1 MKHLTIIF
9 TAILLLVL
17 TSTTA
22 NAEVYNVPSDYNL
35 IQEAIDAA
43 EDQDTILVE
52 PGYYFENLVIVGKA
66 ITVASLFLT
75 TGDLDYVESTIID
88 GNVKGSVVC
97 MRDIEGD
104 GAVLTGFTVQNG
116 EAYNGGGVFC
126 LNANPTISYC
136 HVRYNSAVSGGGL
149 LIVEGNPTISYCTVY
164 ENSANY
170 GGGMLFIN
178 SISTVTNCTIY
189 GNMAMDEGGGI
200 FMFDSELTVENCIL
214 WNNTPEQL
222 AMALRGDPSDLSIN
236 NSDIEGG
243 EDDIATNNNGDLDY
257 GVDNIDEDPLFNDPK
272 SGDFTLGEDSPCA
285 GLGMGS
291 YVEDDVE
298 EESELTAGEMIEALI
313 EDINNLVE
321 DRQLNENQASFIR
334 SRLERALYYYN
345 RERVFWTVWFMVD
358 FDIRVAAL
366 MYWGILSRDQG
377 RAFIEASNEVLRQL
391 GDENAGVGEAIQLCR
406 DDLLPNDCYLT
417 QNYPNPFNST
427 TNISYGLP
435 EVSNV
440 KITVYDM
447 TGRQVAQLVDGIQEA
462 GVHELTWNAQS
473 NPAGVYLLRMQT
485 SSFTTTRQMMLT
497 K

>member
-1 MKHLTIIF
+1 MKHLTVIF
-9 TAILLLVL
+9 TAILLLAL
-17 TSTTA
+17 TSLTA
-22 NAEVYNVPSDYNL
+22 NAEVYNVPGDYHL

-43 EDQDTILVE
+43 EDQDTVLVE
-52 PGYYFENLVIVGKA
+52 PGYYLENLVIVEKA

-88 GNVKGSVVC
+88 GNAKSSVVC
-97 MRDIEGD
+97 LHNIEAE
-104 GAVLTGFTVQNG
+104 GAVFTGFTVENG

-126 LNANPTISYC
+126 LNASPTISYC
-136 HVRYNSAVSGGGL
+136 HVRYSNGISGGGL
-149 LIVEGNPTISYCTVY
+149 LVAEGSPTISYCTVY
-164 ENSANY
+164 DNSANY

-178 SISTVTNCTIY
+178 SVSTVMNCTIF
-189 GNMAMDEGGGI
+189 GNLAMEDGGGI

-214 WNNTPEQL
+214 WNNSPEQL
-222 AMALRGDPSDLSIN
+222 AMASTGDPSILSVG
-236 NSDIEGG
+236 NSDVEGG
-243 EDDIATNNNGDLDY
+243 EDGIVTNDNGDLEY
-257 GVDNIDEDPLFNDPK
+257 GDDNIDEDPLFNDPK
-272 SGDFTLGEDSPCA
+272 NGDFTLGEGSPCA
-285 GLGMGS
+285 GLDMGS
-291 YVEDDVE
+291 YIEDDVE
-298 EESELTAGEMIEALI
+298 EEPELTAGEMIEALI
-313 EDINNLVE
+313 EDVNGLVE

-345 RERVFWTVWFMVD
+345 RDRVLWTVWFMVD
-358 FDIRVAAL
+358 FDVRVAAL
-366 MYWGILSRDQG
+366 MFWGILSREQG
-377 RAFIEASNEVLRQL
+377 RTLIEASNEVLRQL

-406 DDLLPNDCYLT
+406 NDLLPNDCYLT

-427 TNISYGLP
+427 TKISYGLP
-435 EVSNV
+435 EASSV

-473 NPAGVYLLRMQT
+473 NPAGVYLVRMQT